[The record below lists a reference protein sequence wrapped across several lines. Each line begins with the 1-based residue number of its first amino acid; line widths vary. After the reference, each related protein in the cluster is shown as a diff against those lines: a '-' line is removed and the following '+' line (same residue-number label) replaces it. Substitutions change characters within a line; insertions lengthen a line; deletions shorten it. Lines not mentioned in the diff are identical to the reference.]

1 MIETETNN
9 CYSLSK
15 GFPKDSKQYI
25 KSSLSSILVLTIE
38 PCVSVYIMPYP
49 AANFLYKILL
59 PWSSDI
65 SFHTSVPNLA
75 KILPICPKIILYL
88 VWFCQLLWP
97 CNKVS
102 KKILRAV
109 PEYKIAWFWAK
120 IYQNWPFPPD
130 GFFWKILLML
140 LLPIYFLGK
149 ITRIFLILAL
159 IPPNCTSCH
168 KRFFCKNLLHI

>member
-1 MIETETNN
+1 MGWNKKGKQANYDCLLKRTETNN

-102 KKILRAV
+102 KKSLEQFLNIKLHDFG
-109 PEYKIAWFWAK
+109 PKYTKIDHSL
-120 IYQNWPFPPD
+120 PMD
-130 GFFWKILLML
+130 FF
-140 LLPIYFLGK
+140 GK
-149 ITRIFLILAL
+149 FY
-159 IPPNCTSCH
+159 
-168 KRFFCKNLLHI
+168 